1 VRRARYPPRVRI
13 LVVEDQREVR
23 TFVLDTLR
31 AAGFTV
37 EGVGTCAA
45 AERLL
50 SDGGIAG
57 VVLDWMLPDRPGVD
71 LCRDLRRRKDPTPV
85 LMLTARGDV
94 EDRVSG
100 LEAGADDYLKKPFAA
115 AERRARVRALV
126 RRGPRLLEDVVR
138 LGPVE
143 ILPASR
149 QVTSGG
155 KEVPLTSREF
165 DILETLL
172 RQRGRVLQRRNLL
185 LAIWGSDDEA
195 VAGSLE
201 VLIARLRRKLAD
213 AGAPDVIRTL
223 RGVGYA
229 LRDAP

>member
-1 VRRARYPPRVRI
+1 
-13 LVVEDQREVR
+13 
-23 TFVLDTLR
+23 
-31 AAGFTV
+31 
-37 EGVGTCAA
+37 
-45 AERLL
+45 
-50 SDGGIAG
+50 
-57 VVLDWMLPDRPGVD
+57 MLPDRPGVD

-115 AERRARVRALV
+115 AELRARVRALV